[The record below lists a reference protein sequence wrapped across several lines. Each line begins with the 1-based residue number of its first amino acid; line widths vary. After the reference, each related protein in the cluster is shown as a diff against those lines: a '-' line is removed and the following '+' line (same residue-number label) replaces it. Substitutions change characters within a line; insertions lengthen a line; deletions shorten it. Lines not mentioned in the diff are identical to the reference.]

1 MSIFQAVQTP
11 ALVALGTWRVQPG
24 QALSFCSKKA
34 AVLRLDRGR
43 LWVTIGGSDGGT
55 PGDSGDLWLAA
66 GDALAVPAGAW
77 VVAEAVSAADG
88 WAVAHFERSDRA
100 VRTSRFAS
108 EVALPTREL
117 VAALALAGVS
127 LAKVGRGLLRWAG
140 RAPMT
145 CREQALRL
153 DACRL

>member
-1 MSIFQAVQTP
+1 MSIFQTIQTA

-24 QALSFCSKKA
+24 QALSFCSQKA
-34 AVLRLDRGR
+34 AVLRLESGR
-43 LWVTIGGSDGGT
+43 LWVTLGGSDGGT

-77 VVAEAVSAADG
+77 MVAEAVSAVDG
-88 WAVAHFERSDRA
+88 WAVAHFERAHRA
-100 VRTSRFAS
+100 AHASRFAS

-145 CREQALRL
+145 GSEQALRL